1 MTANQNNQ
9 HVVFTGHVVALYDA
23 KKITSDKLQ
32 VFYDNRSENLQIRN
46 AGNAGVKKVIA
57 SGNVRIEFEDKNATC
72 DQAVYVAATN
82 LMVLTGTEVRLQS
95 DINYITGTKITI
107 YQDSGQIMVDGSDG
121 KRVNAVFQPEAKN
134 SETD

>member
-1 MTANQNNQ
+1 
-9 HVVFTGHVVALYDA
+9 VVALYDA
-23 KKITSDKLQ
+23 KKITSDQLQ
-32 VFYDNRSENLQIRN
+32 VFYDNQSENLQIGN

-57 SGNVRIEFEDKNATC
+57 SGNVRIEFEDKTATC

-107 YQDSGQIMVDGSDG
+107 YQDSGQIMVDGSNG